1 MDLFTINE
9 FEIVA
14 FKEIDITANLE
25 FKKIRGSKC
34 SKRGDKKSLAIHSVR
49 IDRSLEAKDYI
60 TTPTTNSNKQT
71 VYKRLLGNIIDEK
84 YDFEFTCMQC
94 CRKDRKTWEVSKF
107 TTAGNKEN
115 IGWVNAIYGYN
126 KTDQFV
132 VSPEGQILGV
142 YRAAH

>member
-1 MDLFTINE
+1 MVVLELLEMMKIMKYPPVDEESESAMLDSCGTLSNIIAGRFKS
-9 FEIVA
+9 EISQNGYVELEMSHFWNYRNNAFNGVA
-14 FKEIDITANLE
+14 FPESE
-25 FKKIRGSKC
+25 Y
-34 SKRGDKKSLAIHSVR
+34 H
-49 IDRSLEAKDYI
+49 
-60 TTPTTNSNKQT
+60 
-71 VYKRLLGNIIDEK
+71 
-84 YDFEFTCMQC
+84 DFEFTCMQC